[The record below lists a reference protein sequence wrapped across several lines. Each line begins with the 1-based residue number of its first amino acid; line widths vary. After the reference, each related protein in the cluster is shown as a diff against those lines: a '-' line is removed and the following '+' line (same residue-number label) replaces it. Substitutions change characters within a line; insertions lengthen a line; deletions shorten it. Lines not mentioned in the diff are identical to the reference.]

1 MKKQTCRRIERL
13 MLVLVSCVIIV
24 VALLNL
30 LHPATAQAEQITL
43 ATGTDVKPTDFP
55 TAEPTVEPTPTA
67 APTPPSTQAPPADA
81 YKITFGMPQGWS
93 SAASVRVILRVQD
106 KRQCGWQK
114 VEIRGAAL
122 QGGGEWLDV
131 TQRFIDAQ
139 DDKIQVDAV
148 QNGQLL
154 VRVTDPQGML
164 FMEEATVRCF
174 DRQAPVV
181 SANFDANMLL
191 HVDAQDDLSGVAG
204 IQINA
209 LLFTK
214 LESGALNVR
223 MEEALNQYE
232 KLAIRAFDFA
242 GNFSELITLEN
253 PYYAKPTEAPTTAP
267 QPTKDTSNVSGGNN
281 ENEPTSTPKP
291 TAVPT
296 QDSSASYPTQMPVTA
311 TPTPIIQTEYVPL
324 GPGMPYKSSG
334 NMHTLDMLYSAAT
347 NKQFITVQA
356 RNGATVYLIIDY
368 DKPIDEDAE
377 LYETYFLNL
386 VDERDLLALL
396 SNEELPSPTPEVIV
410 ITPAPTV
417 MPVVTAAPVDAG
429 ALGKNDSTK
438 SLLLLAVV
446 AVLGLGGACV
456 FLLLKQK
463 KAAPQSSPE
472 IYLEDE
478 AEEEDEHSED
488 TP

>member
-1 MKKQTCRRIERL
+1 MKKQNCRRIERL

-30 LHPATAQAEQITL
+30 LHPATAQAEQTTL

-55 TAEPTVEPTPTA
+55 TAEPTVEPTPT
-67 APTPPSTQAPPADA
+67 PQPTQAPPADA

-93 SAASVRVILRVQD
+93 SAASVRVTLRVQD
-106 KRQCGWQK
+106 KRQCGWQR

-122 QGGGEWLDV
+122 QGDDWLDV
-131 TQRFIDAQ
+131 TQRFVDAQ

-174 DRQAPVV
+174 DRQAPTV
-181 SANFDANMLL
+181 SASFDANMLL

-223 MEEALNQYE
+223 MEDALNQYE

-253 PYYAKPTEAPTTAP
+253 PYYMKPTEIPTSAP
-267 QPTKDTSNVSGGNN
+267 QPTKDTGNAGSGNS
-281 ENEPTSTPKP
+281 ENKPTATPKP

-296 QDSSASYPTQMPVTA
+296 QDGSASYPTQMPVTA

-356 RNGATVYLIIDY
+356 RNGATFYLIIDY

-396 SNEELPSPTPEVIV
+396 SDEELPSPTPEVIV
-410 ITPAPTV
+410 VTPAPTAV
-417 MPVVTAAPVDAG
+417 PAATAVPADAG
-429 ALGKNDSTK
+429 TADKFDSTK
-438 SLLLLAVV
+438 TLLLLAVV
-446 AVLGLGGACV
+446 AALGLGGACV

-463 KAAPQSSPE
+463 KASPQPSPE

-478 AEEEDEHSED
+478 AEEEDEQPED
-488 TP
+488 AP

>member
-1 MKKQTCRRIERL
+1 MKKQNCRRIERL

-30 LHPATAQAEQITL
+30 LHPATAQAEQTAL
-43 ATGTDVKPTDFP
+43 ATGTDVQP
-55 TAEPTVEPTPTA
+55 TAEPTAEPTPIA
-67 APTPPSTQAPPADA
+67 APTQQPTQAPPADA

-93 SAASVRVILRVQD
+93 SAASVCVTIRVQD

-122 QGGGEWLDV
+122 QGGEWLDV
-131 TQRFIDAQ
+131 TQRFVDAQ

-154 VRVTDPQGML
+154 VRVTDPQGTL

-174 DRQAPVV
+174 DRQAPAV
-181 SANFDANMLL
+181 SASFDANMLL

-253 PYYAKPTEAPTTAP
+253 PYYAKPTEAPTATP
-267 QPTKDTSNVSGGNN
+267 QPTKDTSNVSGGNS
-281 ENEPTSTPKP
+281 ENKPTATPKP

-296 QDSSASYPTQMPVTA
+296 QDGSAAYPTQMPVTV

-356 RNGATVYLIIDY
+356 RNGATFYLIIDY

-396 SNEELPSPTPEVIV
+396 SDEELPSPTPEVIV
-410 ITPAPTV
+410 VTPAPTAV
-417 MPVVTAAPVDAG
+417 PAATAAPADAG
-429 ALGKNDSTK
+429 ASGKNDSTK

-446 AVLGLGGACV
+446 AVLGLGGACI

-463 KAAPQSSPE
+463 KAAPQPSPE

>member
-1 MKKQTCRRIERL
+1 MKKQNCRRIERL
-13 MLVLVSCVIIV
+13 MLVLVSCVIIA

-30 LHPATAQAEQITL
+30 LHPATAQAEQSTL
-43 ATGTDVKPTDFP
+43 ATGTDVQP

-67 APTPPSTQAPPADA
+67 APTQQPTQAPPADA

-93 SAASVRVILRVQD
+93 SAASVRVTLRVQD

-114 VEIRGAAL
+114 VEVRGAAL
-122 QGGGEWLDV
+122 QGGDWLDV

-154 VRVTDPQGML
+154 VRVTDPQGTL
-164 FMEEATVRCF
+164 FMEETTVRCF
-174 DRQAPVV
+174 DRQAPTV
-181 SANFDANMLL
+181 SASFDANMLL

-223 MEEALNQYE
+223 MEEVLNQYE

-253 PYYAKPTEAPTTAP
+253 PYYMKPTEAPTTAP
-267 QPTKDTSNVSGGNN
+267 KDTNNTGGGNN
-281 ENEPTSTPKP
+281 ENKPTATPKP

-296 QDSSASYPTQMPVTA
+296 QDSSASYPTQMPMTA

-356 RNGATVYLIIDY
+356 RNGATFYLIIDY

-396 SNEELPSPTPEVIV
+396 SDEELPSPTPEVIV
-410 ITPAPTV
+410 VTPAPTAV
-417 MPVVTAAPVDAG
+417 PAATAVPADAG
-429 ALGKNDSTK
+429 TADKFDSTK
-438 SLLLLAVV
+438 SLLLLAVI
-446 AVLGLGGACV
+446 AVLGLGGTCV

-463 KAAPQSSPE
+463 KASPQPSPE

-478 AEEEDEHSED
+478 AEEEDEQPED
-488 TP
+488 AP

>member
-1 MKKQTCRRIERL
+1 MKKQNCRRIERL

-30 LHPATAQAEQITL
+30 LHPVTAQAEQITL
-43 ATGTDVKPTDFP
+43 ATGTDVQPT
-55 TAEPTVEPTPTA
+55 TEPTVEPTPTA
-67 APTPPSTQAPPADA
+67 APTQQPTQAPPADA

-93 SAASVRVILRVQD
+93 SAASVRVTLRVRD

-114 VEIRGAAL
+114 IEVHGAAL

-131 TQRFIDAQ
+131 TQRFVDAQ

-154 VRVTDPQGML
+154 VRVTDPQGTL
-164 FMEEATVRCF
+164 FMEETTVRCF
-174 DRQAPVV
+174 DRQAPTV
-181 SANFDANMLL
+181 SASFDANMLL

-253 PYYAKPTEAPTTAP
+253 PYYAKPTETPTTAS
-267 QPTKDTSNVSGGNN
+267 QPTKDTSNVGSGNN
-281 ENEPTSTPKP
+281 ENKPTATPKP
-291 TAVPT
+291 TAALT
-296 QDSSASYPTQMPVTA
+296 QDDRVVYPTQMPMTA
-311 TPTPIIQTEYVPL
+311 TSTPIIQTEYVPL

-356 RNGATVYLIIDY
+356 RNGATFYLIIDY

-396 SNEELPSPTPEVIV
+396 SDEELPSPTPEVIV
-410 ITPAPTV
+410 VTPEPTAV
-417 MPVVTAAPVDAG
+417 PATTAVPADAET
-429 ALGKNDSTK
+429 ADKFDSTR
-438 SLLLLAVV
+438 SLLLLAVI
-446 AVLGLGGACV
+446 AVLGLGGTCV

-463 KAAPQSSPE
+463 KAAPPPSPE

>member
-1 MKKQTCRRIERL
+1 MKKQNCRRIERL
-13 MLVLVSCVIIV
+13 MLVLVSCVIIA

-30 LHPATAQAEQITL
+30 LHPVTAQAEQITL
-43 ATGTDVKPTDFP
+43 ATGTDVQPTTEP
-55 TAEPTVEPTPTA
+55 TAEPTPTA
-67 APTPPSTQAPPADA
+67 APTPQPTQAPPADA

-93 SAASVRVILRVQD
+93 SAASVRVTIRVQD

-114 VEIRGAAL
+114 VEIRGTAL
-122 QGGGEWLDV
+122 QNGEWLDV
-131 TQRFIDAQ
+131 TQQFVDAQ
-139 DDKIQVDAV
+139 DDKIQVDTV

-154 VRVTDPQGML
+154 VRVTDPQGVL
-164 FMEEATVRCF
+164 FTEEATVRCF
-174 DRQAPVV
+174 DRQAPTV
-181 SANFDANMLL
+181 SASFDANMLL

-209 LLFTK
+209 LLFTR

-223 MEEALNQYE
+223 MEDALNQYE

-253 PYYAKPTEAPTTAP
+253 PYYMKPTEMPTTAP
-267 QPTKDTSNVSGGNN
+267 QPTKDASNVSSGNN
-281 ENEPTSTPKP
+281 ENKPTATPKP

-296 QDSSASYPTQMPVTA
+296 QDDRVIYPTQMPVTA

-356 RNGATVYLIIDY
+356 RNGATFYLIIDY

-396 SNEELPSPTPEVIV
+396 SDEELPSPTPEVIV
-410 ITPAPTV
+410 VTPVPTAE
-417 MPVVTAAPVDAG
+417 PAATVVPADAG
-429 ALGKNDSTK
+429 TADKFDSTK

-463 KAAPQSSPE
+463 KASPQPSPE

-488 TP
+488 VP

>member
-1 MKKQTCRRIERL
+1 MKKQNCRRIERL

-55 TAEPTVEPTPTA
+55 TAEPTVEPTPT
-67 APTPPSTQAPPADA
+67 PQPTQAPPTET

-93 SAASVRVILRVQD
+93 SAASVRVTLRVQD
-106 KRQCGWQK
+106 KRQCGWQR

-122 QGGGEWLDV
+122 QGGDWLDV
-131 TQRFIDAQ
+131 TQRFVDAQ

-154 VRVTDPQGML
+154 VRVTDPQGTL
-164 FMEEATVRCF
+164 FTEEATVRCF

-181 SANFDANMLL
+181 SASFDANMLL

-223 MEEALNQYE
+223 MEDALNQYE

-242 GNFSELITLEN
+242 GNFSGLITLEN
-253 PYYAKPTEAPTTAP
+253 PYYMKPTEAPTATP
-267 QPTKDTSNVSGGNN
+267 QPTKDMGNTGGGSGNN
-281 ENEPTSTPKP
+281 KPTATPKP
-291 TAVPT
+291 TVVPT
-296 QDSSASYPTQMPVTA
+296 QDDRVIYPTQMPVTA

-356 RNGATVYLIIDY
+356 RNGATFYLIIDY
-368 DKPIDEDAE
+368 DKPIDKDAE

-396 SNEELPSPTPEVIV
+396 SDEELPSPTPEVIV
-410 ITPAPTV
+410 VTPAPTAV
-417 MPVVTAAPVDAG
+417 PAVTVAPADAATN
-429 ALGKNDSTK
+429 KQSDSTM
-438 SLLLLAVV
+438 SLLLLAVI
-446 AVLGLGGACV
+446 AVLGLGGTCV

-463 KAAPQSSPE
+463 KASPQPSPE

-478 AEEEDEHSED
+478 AEEEDEQPED

>member
-1 MKKQTCRRIERL
+1 MKKQNCRRIERL
-13 MLVLVSCVIIV
+13 MLVLVSCVIIA

-30 LHPATAQAEQITL
+30 LHPVTAQAEQITL

-55 TAEPTVEPTPTA
+55 TAEPTVEPTPTQQ
-67 APTPPSTQAPPADA
+67 PTQAPSADA

-93 SAASVRVILRVQD
+93 NAASVRVTLRVQD

-114 VEIRGAAL
+114 VEVRGAAL
-122 QGGGEWLDV
+122 QGGDWLDV
-131 TQRFIDAQ
+131 TQRFVDAQ

-154 VRVTDPQGML
+154 VRVTDPQGVL
-164 FMEEATVRCF
+164 FTEEAMVRCF

-181 SANFDANMLL
+181 SASFDANML

-253 PYYAKPTEAPTTAP
+253 PYYMKPTEAPTAAP
-267 QPTKDTSNVSGGNN
+267 KDTNNTGGGNS
-281 ENEPTSTPKP
+281 ENKPTATPKP

-296 QDSSASYPTQMPVTA
+296 QDDSMVYPTQMPVTT

-356 RNGATVYLIIDY
+356 RNGATFYLIIDY

-396 SNEELPSPTPEVIV
+396 SDEELPSPTPEVIV
-410 ITPAPTV
+410 VTPAPTAV
-417 MPVVTAAPVDAG
+417 PAATAVPADAG
-429 ALGKNDSTK
+429 TADKFDSTK
-438 SLLLLAVV
+438 TLLLLAVV
-446 AVLGLGGACV
+446 AALGLGGACV

-463 KAAPQSSPE
+463 KASPQTSTE

-478 AEEEDEHSED
+478 AEEEGEHSED

>member
-1 MKKQTCRRIERL
+1 MKKQNCRRIERL
-13 MLVLVSCVIIV
+13 MLVLVSCVIIA

-30 LHPATAQAEQITL
+30 LHPATAQAEQSTL
-43 ATGTDVKPTDFP
+43 ATGTDVQPTDSPTAKPT
-55 TAEPTVEPTPTA
+55 TEPTPTA
-67 APTPPSTQAPPADA
+67 APTPPSTQAPPAEA

-93 SAASVRVILRVQD
+93 SAASVRVTIRVQD

-253 PYYAKPTEAPTTAP
+253 PYYMKPTEMPTTVP
-267 QPTKDTSNVSGGNN
+267 QPTKDTSNASVGNS
-281 ENEPTSTPKP
+281 ENKPTATPKP
-291 TAVPT
+291 TVVPT
-296 QDSSASYPTQMPVTA
+296 QDSSASYPMQMPMTA
-311 TPTPIIQTEYVPL
+311 TPTTIIQTEYVPL

-356 RNGATVYLIIDY
+356 RNGATFYLIIDY

-410 ITPAPTV
+410 VTPVPTAE
-417 MPVVTAAPVDAG
+417 PAATAVPADAET
-429 ALGKNDSTK
+429 ADKFDSTRN
-438 SLLLLAVV
+438 LLLLAVI
-446 AVLGLGGACV
+446 AVLGLGGTCV

-463 KAAPQSSPE
+463 KASPQPSPE

>member
-1 MKKQTCRRIERL
+1 MKKQNCRRIERL
-13 MLVLVSCVIIV
+13 MLVLVSCVIIA

-43 ATGTDVKPTDFP
+43 ATGTDVQPTDFP
-55 TAEPTVEPTPTA
+55 TAEPTAEPTPTA

-93 SAASVRVILRVQD
+93 SAASVRIILRVQD

-114 VEIRGAAL
+114 IEIRGAAL
-122 QGGGEWLDV
+122 QNGEWLDI
-131 TQRFIDAQ
+131 TQRFVDAQ

-154 VRVTDPQGML
+154 VRVTDPQGTL
-164 FMEEATVRCF
+164 FMEEAAVRCF
-174 DRQAPVV
+174 DRQAPTV
-181 SANFDANMLL
+181 SASFDANMLL

-223 MEEALNQYE
+223 MEDALNQYE

-253 PYYAKPTEAPTTAP
+253 PYYMKPTEIPTSAP
-267 QPTKDTSNVSGGNN
+267 QPTKDTGNAGSGNN
-281 ENEPTSTPKP
+281 ENKPTATPKP
-291 TAVPT
+291 TAAPT
-296 QDSSASYPTQMPVTA
+296 QDDRVVYPTQMPVTA

-356 RNGATVYLIIDY
+356 RNGATFYLIIDY

-396 SNEELPSPTPEVIV
+396 SDEELPSPTPEVIV
-410 ITPAPTV
+410 VTPEPTAV
-417 MPVVTAAPVDAG
+417 PAATAVPADAET
-429 ALGKNDSTK
+429 ADKFDSTR

-463 KAAPQSSPE
+463 KAVPQSSPE
-472 IYLEDE
+472 IYLEE
-478 AEEEDEHSED
+478 EEEDEHSED
-488 TP
+488 TL

>member
-13 MLVLVSCVIIV
+13 MLVLVSCVIIA

-43 ATGTDVKPTDFP
+43 ATGTDVQPTDFP
-55 TAEPTVEPTPTA
+55 TAEPTVEPTPT
-67 APTPPSTQAPPADA
+67 PQPTQAPPTET

-93 SAASVRVILRVQD
+93 SAASVRVTLRVQD
-106 KRQCGWQK
+106 KRQCGWQR

-122 QGGGEWLDV
+122 QGDDWLDV
-131 TQRFIDAQ
+131 TQRFVDAQ

-154 VRVTDPQGML
+154 VRVTDPQGAL
-164 FMEEATVRCF
+164 FTEEATVRCF
-174 DRQAPVV
+174 DHQAPTV
-181 SANFDANMLL
+181 SASFDANMLL

-223 MEEALNQYE
+223 MEDTLNQYE

-267 QPTKDTSNVSGGNN
+267 QPTKDTSNAGGGNS
-281 ENEPTSTPKP
+281 ENKSTATPKP
-291 TAVPT
+291 TVAPT
-296 QDSSASYPTQMPVTA
+296 QDGSAAYPTQMPVTV

-356 RNGATVYLIIDY
+356 RNGATFYLIIDY

-396 SNEELPSPTPEVIV
+396 SDEELPSPTPEVIV
-410 ITPAPTV
+410 VTPAPTAV
-417 MPVVTAAPVDAG
+417 PAATAVPADAG
-429 ALGKNDSTK
+429 TADKFDSTK
-438 SLLLLAVV
+438 TLLLLAVV
-446 AVLGLGGACV
+446 AALGLGGACV

-463 KAAPQSSPE
+463 KASPQPSTE

-478 AEEEDEHSED
+478 AEEEGEHSED

>member
-1 MKKQTCRRIERL
+1 MKKQNCRRIERL
-13 MLVLVSCVIIV
+13 MLVLVSCVIIA

-30 LHPATAQAEQITL
+30 LHPATAQAEQTAL
-43 ATGTDVKPTDFP
+43 ATGTDVQPTTEP
-55 TAEPTVEPTPTA
+55 TAEPTPTA
-67 APTPPSTQAPPADA
+67 VPTQQPTQAPPAEA

-114 VEIRGAAL
+114 VEVRGAAL
-122 QGGGEWLDV
+122 QNGEWLDV
-131 TQRFIDAQ
+131 TQRFVDAQ
-139 DDKIQVDAV
+139 DDKIQVDTV

-154 VRVTDPQGML
+154 VRVTDPQGVL
-164 FMEEATVRCF
+164 FTEEATVRCF
-174 DRQAPVV
+174 DRQAPTV
-181 SANFDANMLL
+181 SASFDANMLL

-232 KLAIRAFDFA
+232 KLAIRACDCA
-242 GNFSELITLEN
+242 GNFSELITLE
-253 PYYAKPTEAPTTAP
+253 YRYKAKPTGTPTTAP

-281 ENEPTSTPKP
+281 ENKPTATPKP

-296 QDSSASYPTQMPVTA
+296 QDSNASYPTQMPVTA

-324 GPGMPYKSSG
+324 GPGMPYKNSG

-356 RNGATVYLIIDY
+356 RNGATFYLIIDY

-396 SNEELPSPTPEVIV
+396 SDEELPSPTPEVIV
-410 ITPAPTV
+410 VTPVPTAEPAPV
-417 MPVVTAAPVDAG
+417 GSSRCAG
-429 ALGKNDSTK
+429 AGWC
-438 SLLLLAVV
+438 VYFPV
-446 AVLGLGGACV
+446 A
-456 FLLLKQK
+456 
-463 KAAPQSSPE
+463 
-472 IYLEDE
+472 E
-478 AEEEDEHSED
+478 AEKGSAAALAGNLSGRRG
-488 TP
+488 

>member
-1 MKKQTCRRIERL
+1 MKKQNCRRIERL

-55 TAEPTVEPTPTA
+55 TAEPTVEPTPT
-67 APTPPSTQAPPADA
+67 PQPTQAPPTET

-93 SAASVRVILRVQD
+93 SAASVRVTLRVQD
-106 KRQCGWQK
+106 KRQCGWQR

-122 QGGGEWLDV
+122 QGGDWLDV
-131 TQRFIDAQ
+131 TQRFVDAQ

-154 VRVTDPQGML
+154 VRVTDPQGVL
-164 FMEEATVRCF
+164 FTEEAIVRCF
-174 DRQAPVV
+174 DRQAPTV
-181 SANFDANMLL
+181 SASFDANMLL

-223 MEEALNQYE
+223 MEDALNQYE

-267 QPTKDTSNVSGGNN
+267 QPTKGTGNAGSGNN
-281 ENEPTSTPKP
+281 GNTPTATPKP

-296 QDSSASYPTQMPVTA
+296 QDDRMIYPTQMPVTA

-356 RNGATVYLIIDY
+356 RNGATFYLIIDY

-396 SNEELPSPTPEVIV
+396 SDEELPSPTPEVIV
-410 ITPAPTV
+410 VTPVPTAV
-417 MPVVTAAPVDAG
+417 PTATAAPADAG
-429 ALGKNDSTK
+429 TADKFDSTR
-438 SLLLLAVV
+438 SLLLLAVI
-446 AVLGLGGACV
+446 AVLGLGGTCV

-463 KAAPQSSPE
+463 KAAPQPSPE

-478 AEEEDEHSED
+478 AEEEDEQPEN

>member
-1 MKKQTCRRIERL
+1 MKKQNCRRIERL
-13 MLVLVSCVIIV
+13 MLVLVSCVIIA

-43 ATGTDVKPTDFP
+43 ATGTDVQPTDFP
-55 TAEPTVEPTPTA
+55 TAEPTVEPTPT
-67 APTPPSTQAPPADA
+67 PQPTQAPPADA

-93 SAASVRVILRVQD
+93 SAASVRVTIRVQD

-114 VEIRGAAL
+114 VEVRGAAL
-122 QGGGEWLDV
+122 QNGEWLDV

-139 DDKIQVDAV
+139 DDKIQVDTV

-154 VRVTDPQGML
+154 VRVTDPQGTL
-164 FMEEATVRCF
+164 FTEEAAVQCF
-174 DRQAPVV
+174 DRQAPTV
-181 SANFDANMLL
+181 SASFDANMLL
-191 HVDAQDDLSGVAG
+191 HVDAQDNLSGVAG

-223 MEEALNQYE
+223 MEDALNQYE

-253 PYYAKPTEAPTTAP
+253 PYYMKPTEAPTTAP
-267 QPTKDTSNVSGGNN
+267 QPTKDASNVSGGNN
-281 ENEPTSTPKP
+281 ENKPTATPKP

-296 QDSSASYPTQMPVTA
+296 QDDRVIYPTQMPVTA
-311 TPTPIIQTEYVPL
+311 TPTSIIQTEYVPL

-356 RNGATVYLIIDY
+356 RNGATFYLIIDY

-396 SNEELPSPTPEVIV
+396 SDEELPSPTPEVIV
-410 ITPAPTV
+410 VTPVPTAE
-417 MPVVTAAPVDAG
+417 PAATAVPADTAT
-429 ALGKNDSTK
+429 ADKSDSTK

-446 AVLGLGGACV
+446 AVLGLGGTCV

-463 KAAPQSSPE
+463 KAAPQPSPE

-478 AEEEDEHSED
+478 AEEDDEQSED
-488 TP
+488 AP

>member
-1 MKKQTCRRIERL
+1 MKKQNCRRIERL
-13 MLVLVSCVIIV
+13 MLVLVSCVIIA

-30 LHPATAQAEQITL
+30 LHPATAQAEQTAL
-43 ATGTDVKPTDFP
+43 ATGTDVQPTTEP
-55 TAEPTVEPTPTA
+55 TAEPTPTA
-67 APTPPSTQAPPADA
+67 VPTQQPTQAPPAEA

-93 SAASVRVILRVQD
+93 SSASVRVTLRVQD

-122 QGGGEWLDV
+122 QNGEWLDV

-174 DRQAPVV
+174 DRQAPTV
-181 SANFDANMLL
+181 SASFDANMLL

-281 ENEPTSTPKP
+281 ENKPTATPKP

-311 TPTPIIQTEYVPL
+311 TPTPIIQTEYVTL

-356 RNGATVYLIIDY
+356 RNGATFYLIIDY

-396 SNEELPSPTPEVIV
+396 SDEELPSPTPEVIV
-410 ITPAPTV
+410 VTPVPTAE
-417 MPVVTAAPVDAG
+417 PAATAVPADTATN
-429 ALGKNDSTK
+429 KQSDSTR
-438 SLLLLAVV
+438 SLLLLAVI
-446 AVLGLGGACV
+446 ALLGLGGTCV

-463 KAAPQSSPE
+463 KASPQPSPE

-478 AEEEDEHSED
+478 AEEEDEQPED

>member
-1 MKKQTCRRIERL
+1 MKKQNCRRIERL
-13 MLVLVSCVIIV
+13 MLVLVSCVMIA

-30 LHPATAQAEQITL
+30 LHPVTAQAEQTAL
-43 ATGTDVKPTDFP
+43 ATGTDVQPTTEP
-55 TAEPTVEPTPTA
+55 TAEPTPTA
-67 APTPPSTQAPPADA
+67 VPTPPSTQAPPADA

-93 SAASVRVILRVQD
+93 SAASVRVTLRVQD

-131 TQRFIDAQ
+131 TQRFVDAQ

-154 VRVTDPQGML
+154 VRVTDLQGVL
-164 FMEEATVRCF
+164 FTEEATVRCF

-181 SANFDANMLL
+181 SASFDANMLL

-204 IQINA
+204 VQINA

-223 MEEALNQYE
+223 MEDVLNQYE

-253 PYYAKPTEAPTTAP
+253 PYYAKPTEAPTAVP
-267 QPTKDTSNVSGGNN
+267 QPTKDTGNTGGGSGDNK
-281 ENEPTSTPKP
+281 PTATPKP

-296 QDSSASYPTQMPVTA
+296 QDGTNSVVYPTQMPVTA

-356 RNGATVYLIIDY
+356 RNGATFYLIIDY

-396 SNEELPSPTPEVIV
+396 SDEELPSPTPEVIV
-410 ITPAPTV
+410 VTPAPTMV
-417 MPVVTAAPVDAG
+417 PVVTAAPADAG
-429 ALGKNDSTK
+429 ASGKNDSTK
-438 SLLLLAVV
+438 SLLLLAVI

-463 KAAPQSSPE
+463 KAAPQPSPG

-478 AEEEDEHSED
+478 AEEEDEQPED

>member
-1 MKKQTCRRIERL
+1 MKKQNCRRIERL
-13 MLVLVSCVIIV
+13 MLVLVSCVMIA

-55 TAEPTVEPTPTA
+55 TAEPTVEPTPT
-67 APTPPSTQAPPADA
+67 PQPTQAPPAEA

-93 SAASVRVILRVQD
+93 SAASVRVTIRVQD

-114 VEIRGAAL
+114 VEVRGAAL
-122 QGGGEWLDV
+122 QGGDWLDV
-131 TQRFIDAQ
+131 TQRFVDAQ
-139 DDKIQVDAV
+139 DDKIQVDTV

-164 FMEEATVRCF
+164 FMEETTVRCF

-181 SANFDANMLL
+181 SASLDANMLL

-223 MEEALNQYE
+223 MEDALNQYE

-253 PYYAKPTEAPTTAP
+253 PYYAKTTEAPTTAP

-281 ENEPTSTPKP
+281 ENKPTATPKP

-296 QDSSASYPTQMPVTA
+296 QDDRVIYPTQMPVTA

-334 NMHTLDMLYSAAT
+334 NIHTLDMLYSAAT

-356 RNGATVYLIIDY
+356 RNGATFYLIIDY
-368 DKPIDEDAE
+368 DKPIDKDAE

-396 SNEELPSPTPEVIV
+396 SDEELPSPTPEVIV
-410 ITPAPTV
+410 VTPVPTAV
-417 MPVVTAAPVDAG
+417 PAATVVPADAG
-429 ALGKNDSTK
+429 TADKFDSTK

-446 AVLGLGGACV
+446 AALGLGGACV
-456 FLLLKQK
+456 LLLLKQK
-463 KAAPQSSPE
+463 KAAPQPSPE

-478 AEEEDEHSED
+478 AEEEDEQPED

>member
-1 MKKQTCRRIERL
+1 MKKQNCRRIERL
-13 MLVLVSCVIIV
+13 MLVLVSCVIIA

-43 ATGTDVKPTDFP
+43 ATGTDVQPTDFP
-55 TAEPTVEPTPTA
+55 TAEPTAEPTPTA

-81 YKITFGMPQGWS
+81 YKITFGTPQGWS
-93 SAASVRVILRVQD
+93 SAASVRVTIRVQD

-114 VEIRGAAL
+114 IEIRGAAL

-131 TQRFIDAQ
+131 TQRFVDAQ
-139 DDKIQVDAV
+139 DDKIQVDVV

-154 VRVTDPQGML
+154 VRVTDPQGTL
-164 FMEEATVRCF
+164 FMEETTVRCF
-174 DRQAPVV
+174 DRQAPTV
-181 SANFDANMLL
+181 SASFDANMLL

-253 PYYAKPTEAPTTAP
+253 PYYMKPTEIPTSAP
-267 QPTKDTSNVSGGNN
+267 QPTKDTGNAGSGNS
-281 ENEPTSTPKP
+281 ENKPTATPKP

-324 GPGMPYKSSG
+324 GPGMPYKNSG

-356 RNGATVYLIIDY
+356 RNGATFYLIIDY

-410 ITPAPTV
+410 VTPEPTMV
-417 MPVVTAAPVDAG
+417 PVVTAAPADAG
-429 ALGKNDSTK
+429 ASGKNDSTK

-446 AVLGLGGACV
+446 AVLGLGGTCV

-463 KAAPQSSPE
+463 KASPQPSPE

-488 TP
+488 MP

>member
-1 MKKQTCRRIERL
+1 MKKQNCRRIERL
-13 MLVLVSCVIIV
+13 MLVLVSCVIIA

-30 LHPATAQAEQITL
+30 LHPATAQAEQTTL
-43 ATGTDVKPTDFP
+43 ATGTDVQPTDFP
-55 TAEPTVEPTPTA
+55 TAEPTVEPTPTQQ
-67 APTPPSTQAPPADA
+67 PTQAPPADA

-93 SAASVRVILRVQD
+93 SSASVRVTLRVQD

-114 VEIRGAAL
+114 IEVRGAAL
-122 QGGGEWLDV
+122 QNGGEWLDV
-131 TQRFIDAQ
+131 TQRSIDAQ

-154 VRVTDPQGML
+154 VRVTDPQGTL
-164 FMEEATVRCF
+164 FMEETTVRCF
-174 DRQAPVV
+174 DRQAPTV
-181 SANFDANMLL
+181 SASFDANMLL

-223 MEEALNQYE
+223 MEDALNQYE

-253 PYYAKPTEAPTTAP
+253 PYYMKLTEAPTTAP
-267 QPTKDTSNVSGGNN
+267 QPTKDASNVSGGNN
-281 ENEPTSTPKP
+281 ENKPTATPKP

-311 TPTPIIQTEYVPL
+311 TPIIQTEYVPL

-356 RNGATVYLIIDY
+356 RNGATFYLIIDY
-368 DKPIDEDAE
+368 DKPIDEDTE

-396 SNEELPSPTPEVIV
+396 SDEELPSPTPEVIV
-410 ITPAPTV
+410 VTPEPTAV
-417 MPVVTAAPVDAG
+417 PAATAVPADATTN
-429 ALGKNDSTK
+429 KQSDSTK

-446 AVLGLGGACV
+446 AALGLGGACI

-478 AEEEDEHSED
+478 AEEEDEQPED

>member
-1 MKKQTCRRIERL
+1 MKKQNCRRIERL
-13 MLVLVSCVIIV
+13 MLVLVSCVIIA

-30 LHPATAQAEQITL
+30 LHPATAQAEQATL
-43 ATGTDVKPTDFP
+43 ATGTDVQP

-67 APTPPSTQAPPADA
+67 APTPQPTQAPPADA

-93 SAASVRVILRVQD
+93 SAASVRVTIRVQD

-114 VEIRGAAL
+114 IEIRGAAL
-122 QGGGEWLDV
+122 QNGEWLDV

-139 DDKIQVDAV
+139 DDKIQVDTV

-154 VRVTDPQGML
+154 VRVTDPQGVL
-164 FMEEATVRCF
+164 FTEEATVRCF
-174 DRQAPVV
+174 DRQAPTV
-181 SANFDANMLL
+181 SASFDANMLL

-223 MEEALNQYE
+223 MEDALNQYE

-253 PYYAKPTEAPTTAP
+253 PYYAKTTEAPTTAP

-281 ENEPTSTPKP
+281 ENKSTATPKP
-291 TAVPT
+291 TVVPT
-296 QDSSASYPTQMPVTA
+296 QDDSMVYPTQMPVTA

-356 RNGATVYLIIDY
+356 RNGATFYLIIDY

-396 SNEELPSPTPEVIV
+396 SDEELPSPTPEVIV
-410 ITPAPTV
+410 VTPAPTAV
-417 MPVVTAAPVDAG
+417 PAATAVPADAG
-429 ALGKNDSTK
+429 TASKGDSTK
-438 SLLLLAVV
+438 TLLLLAVA

-463 KAAPQSSPE
+463 KAVPQPSPE

-478 AEEEDEHSED
+478 AEEEDEQPED

>member
-1 MKKQTCRRIERL
+1 MKKQNCRRIERL
-13 MLVLVSCVIIV
+13 MLVLVSCVMIAV
-24 VALLNL
+24 VLLNL

-55 TAEPTVEPTPTA
+55 TAEPTVEPTPT
-67 APTPPSTQAPPADA
+67 PQPTQAPPADA

-114 VEIRGAAL
+114 VEVRGAAL

-131 TQRFIDAQ
+131 TQRFVDAQ
-139 DDKIQVDAV
+139 DDKIQVDTV

-154 VRVTDPQGML
+154 VRVTDPQGVL
-164 FMEEATVRCF
+164 FTEEATVRCF
-174 DRQAPVV
+174 DRQAPTV
-181 SANFDANMLL
+181 SASFDANMLL

-223 MEEALNQYE
+223 MEDALNQYE

-267 QPTKDTSNVSGGNN
+267 QPTKGTGNAGSGNN
-281 ENEPTSTPKP
+281 GNTPTATPKP

-296 QDSSASYPTQMPVTA
+296 QDDRMIYPTQMPVTA

-356 RNGATVYLIIDY
+356 RNGATFYLIIDY

-396 SNEELPSPTPEVIV
+396 SDEELPSPTPEVIV
-410 ITPAPTV
+410 VTPVPTAV
-417 MPVVTAAPVDAG
+417 PTATAAPADAG
-429 ALGKNDSTK
+429 TADKFDSTR
-438 SLLLLAVV
+438 SLLLLAVI
-446 AVLGLGGACV
+446 AVLGLGGTCV

-463 KAAPQSSPE
+463 KAAPQPSPE
-472 IYLEDE
+472 ISLEDE
-478 AEEEDEHSED
+478 AEEEDEQPEN

>member
-1 MKKQTCRRIERL
+1 MKKQNCRRIERL
-13 MLVLVSCVIIV
+13 MLVLVSCVIIA

-55 TAEPTVEPTPTA
+55 TAEPTVEPTPT
-67 APTPPSTQAPPADA
+67 PQPTQAPPADA

-93 SAASVRVILRVQD
+93 SAASVRVTIRAQD

-114 VEIRGAAL
+114 VEVRGAAL
-122 QGGGEWLDV
+122 QGGDWLDV

-174 DRQAPVV
+174 DRQAPTV
-181 SANFDANMLL
+181 SASFDANMLL

-223 MEEALNQYE
+223 MEDALNQYE

-267 QPTKDTSNVSGGNN
+267 QPTKGTGNAGSGNN
-281 ENEPTSTPKP
+281 GNTPTATPKP

-356 RNGATVYLIIDY
+356 RNGATFYLIIDY

-396 SNEELPSPTPEVIV
+396 SDEELPSPTPEVIV
-410 ITPAPTV
+410 VTPAPTAV
-417 MPVVTAAPVDAG
+417 PAATAVPADAG
-429 ALGKNDSTK
+429 TADKFDSTK
-438 SLLLLAVV
+438 TLLLLAVV
-446 AVLGLGGACV
+446 AALGLGGACV

-463 KAAPQSSPE
+463 KASPQPSTE

-478 AEEEDEHSED
+478 AEEEGEHSED

>member
-1 MKKQTCRRIERL
+1 MKKQNCRRIERL

-43 ATGTDVKPTDFP
+43 ATGTDVQPTDFP
-55 TAEPTVEPTPTA
+55 TAEPTVEPTPT
-67 APTPPSTQAPPADA
+67 PQPTQAPPADA

-93 SAASVRVILRVQD
+93 SAASVRVTLRVQD

-122 QGGGEWLDV
+122 QNGEWLDV

-154 VRVTDPQGML
+154 VRVTDPQGTL
-164 FMEEATVRCF
+164 FMEETTVRCF

-181 SANFDANMLL
+181 SASFDANMLL

-253 PYYAKPTEAPTTAP
+253 PYYAKTTESPTATP
-267 QPTKDTSNVSGGNN
+267 QPTKDTGNTGSGNN
-281 ENEPTSTPKP
+281 ENKPTATPKP

-356 RNGATVYLIIDY
+356 RNGATFYLIIDY

-396 SNEELPSPTPEVIV
+396 SDEELPSPTPEVIV
-410 ITPAPTV
+410 VTPEP
-417 MPVVTAAPVDAG
+417 TAAPAATAVPADATTN
-429 ALGKNDSTK
+429 KQSDSTK

-446 AVLGLGGACV
+446 AVLGLGGACI

-463 KAAPQSSPE
+463 KAAPQPSPE
-472 IYLEDE
+472 IYLEDD
-478 AEEEDEHSED
+478 AEEEGEHSED

>member
-1 MKKQTCRRIERL
+1 MKKQNCRRIERL
-13 MLVLVSCVIIV
+13 MLVLVSCVIIA

-55 TAEPTVEPTPTA
+55 TAEPTVEPTPT
-67 APTPPSTQAPPADA
+67 PQPTQAPPADA

-106 KRQCGWQK
+106 KRQCGWQR

-122 QGGGEWLDV
+122 QGGDWLDV
-131 TQRFIDAQ
+131 TQRFVDAQ

-174 DRQAPVV
+174 DRQAPTV
-181 SANFDANMLL
+181 SASFDTNMLL

-253 PYYAKPTEAPTTAP
+253 PYYMKPTEMPTTVP
-267 QPTKDTSNVSGGNN
+267 QPTKDTSNASVGNS
-281 ENEPTSTPKP
+281 ENKPTATPKP
-291 TAVPT
+291 TVVPT
-296 QDSSASYPTQMPVTA
+296 QDSSASYPMQMPVTA
-311 TPTPIIQTEYVPL
+311 TPTTIIQTEYVPL

-356 RNGATVYLIIDY
+356 RNGATFYLIIDY

-396 SNEELPSPTPEVIV
+396 SDEELPSPTPEVIV
-410 ITPAPTV
+410 VTPEPTAEPAVTTAP
-417 MPVVTAAPVDAG
+417 ADAG
-429 ALGKNDSTK
+429 TASKGDSTK
-438 SLLLLAVV
+438 TLLLLAVA

-463 KAAPQSSPE
+463 KAVPQPSPE

-478 AEEEDEHSED
+478 AEEDDEQSED
-488 TP
+488 AP

>member
-1 MKKQTCRRIERL
+1 MKKQNCRRIERL
-13 MLVLVSCVIIV
+13 MLVLVSCVIIA

-43 ATGTDVKPTDFP
+43 ATGTDVQPTDFP
-55 TAEPTVEPTPTA
+55 TAEPTVEPTPT
-67 APTPPSTQAPPADA
+67 PQPTQAPPADA

-93 SAASVRVILRVQD
+93 SAASVRVTIRVQD

-114 VEIRGAAL
+114 VEVRGAAL
-122 QGGGEWLDV
+122 QNGEWLDV

-139 DDKIQVDAV
+139 DDKIQVDTV

-154 VRVTDPQGML
+154 VRVTDPQGTL
-164 FMEEATVRCF
+164 FTEEAAVQCF
-174 DRQAPVV
+174 DRQAPTV
-181 SANFDANMLL
+181 SASFDANMLL
-191 HVDAQDDLSGVAG
+191 HVDAQDNLSGVAG

-223 MEEALNQYE
+223 MEDALNQYE

-253 PYYAKPTEAPTTAP
+253 PYYMKPTEAPTTAP
-267 QPTKDTSNVSGGNN
+267 QPTKDASNVSGGNN
-281 ENEPTSTPKP
+281 ENKPTATPKP

-296 QDSSASYPTQMPVTA
+296 QDDRVIYPTQMPVTA

-324 GPGMPYKSSG
+324 GPGMPYISSG

-356 RNGATVYLIIDY
+356 RNGATFYLIIDY

-396 SNEELPSPTPEVIV
+396 SDEELPSPTPEVIV
-410 ITPAPTV
+410 VTPEPTAV
-417 MPVVTAAPVDAG
+417 SAATAVPADTAT
-429 ALGKNDSTK
+429 ADKSDSTK

-446 AVLGLGGACV
+446 AVLGLGGTCV

-463 KAAPQSSPE
+463 KAAPQPSPE

-478 AEEEDEHSED
+478 AEEDDEQSED
-488 TP
+488 AP

>member
-1 MKKQTCRRIERL
+1 M
-13 MLVLVSCVIIV
+13 
-24 VALLNL
+24 
-30 LHPATAQAEQITL
+30 
-43 ATGTDVKPTDFP
+43 
-55 TAEPTVEPTPTA
+55 
-67 APTPPSTQAPPADA
+67 
-81 YKITFGMPQGWS
+81 
-93 SAASVRVILRVQD
+93 
-106 KRQCGWQK
+106 
-114 VEIRGAAL
+114 
-122 QGGGEWLDV
+122 
-131 TQRFIDAQ
+131 
-139 DDKIQVDAV
+139 

-154 VRVTDPQGML
+154 VRVTDPQGVL
-164 FMEEATVRCF
+164 FTEEATVRCF

-181 SANFDANMLL
+181 SASFDANMLL

-267 QPTKDTSNVSGGNN
+267 QPTKDMGNTGGGSGNN
-281 ENEPTSTPKP
+281 KPTATPKP
-291 TAVPT
+291 TVVPT
-296 QDSSASYPTQMPVTA
+296 QDDRVIYPTQMPVTA

-356 RNGATVYLIIDY
+356 RNGATFYLIIDY

-396 SNEELPSPTPEVIV
+396 SDEELPSPTPEVIV
-410 ITPAPTV
+410 VTPAPTTV
-417 MPVVTAAPVDAG
+417 PTVTAAPMDAG
-429 ALGKNDSTK
+429 VSGKNDSAK

-446 AVLGLGGACV
+446 AVLGLGGACI

-463 KAAPQSSPE
+463 KAAPQPSPE

>member
-1 MKKQTCRRIERL
+1 MKKQNCRRIERL
-13 MLVLVSCVIIV
+13 MLVLISCVIIV

-30 LHPATAQAEQITL
+30 LHPATAQAEQTTL
-43 ATGTDVKPTDFP
+43 ATGTDVQPTDFP
-55 TAEPTVEPTPTA
+55 TAEPTVEPTPT
-67 APTPPSTQAPPADA
+67 PQPTQAPPADA

-93 SAASVRVILRVQD
+93 SSASVRIILRVQD

-114 VEIRGAAL
+114 VEVRGAAL
-122 QGGGEWLDV
+122 QNGEWLDV

-139 DDKIQVDAV
+139 DDKIQVDTV

-154 VRVTDPQGML
+154 VRVTDPQGTL
-164 FMEEATVRCF
+164 FTEEATVRCF

-181 SANFDANMLL
+181 SASFDANMLL

-223 MEEALNQYE
+223 MEDALNQYE

-242 GNFSELITLEN
+242 GNFSGLITLEN
-253 PYYAKPTEAPTTAP
+253 PYYMKPTEAPTTAP
-267 QPTKDTSNVSGGNN
+267 QPTKDASNVSGGNN
-281 ENEPTSTPKP
+281 ENKPTATPKP

-296 QDSSASYPTQMPVTA
+296 QDGSASYPTQMPVTA
-311 TPTPIIQTEYVPL
+311 TSTPIIQTEYVPL

-356 RNGATVYLIIDY
+356 RNGATFYLIIDY

-396 SNEELPSPTPEVIV
+396 SDEELPSPTPEVIV
-410 ITPAPTV
+410 VTPEPTAV
-417 MPVVTAAPVDAG
+417 PAATAVPADTAT
-429 ALGKNDSTK
+429 ADKSDSTK

-463 KAAPQSSPE
+463 KAAPQPLPE

>member
-1 MKKQTCRRIERL
+1 MKKQTCRRSERL
-13 MLVLVSCVIIV
+13 MLVLVSCVMIAV
-24 VALLNL
+24 LLLNL

-55 TAEPTVEPTPTA
+55 TAEPTVEPTPT
-67 APTPPSTQAPPADA
+67 PQPTQAPPADA

-114 VEIRGAAL
+114 VEVRGAAL
-122 QGGGEWLDV
+122 QDGEWLDV
-131 TQRFIDAQ
+131 TQRFVDAQ
-139 DDKIQVDAV
+139 DDKIQVDTV

-154 VRVTDPQGML
+154 VRVTDPQGVL
-164 FMEEATVRCF
+164 FTEEAMVRCF

-181 SANFDANMLL
+181 SASFDANMLL

-253 PYYAKPTEAPTTAP
+253 PYYMKPTEAPTTAP
-267 QPTKDTSNVSGGNN
+267 KDTNNTGGGNN
-281 ENEPTSTPKP
+281 ENKPTATPKP
-291 TAVPT
+291 TVVPT
-296 QDSSASYPTQMPVTA
+296 QDDRVIYPTQMPVTA

-324 GPGMPYKSSG
+324 GPGMPYQSSG

-356 RNGATVYLIIDY
+356 RNGATFYLIIDY

-396 SNEELPSPTPEVIV
+396 SDEEMPSPTPEVIV
-410 ITPAPTV
+410 VTPVPTAV
-417 MPVVTAAPVDAG
+417 PAATAVPADAG
-429 ALGKNDSTK
+429 TADKFDSTK
-438 SLLLLAVV
+438 RLLLLAVV

-463 KAAPQSSPE
+463 KAAPQPSPE

>member
-1 MKKQTCRRIERL
+1 MKKQNCRRIERL

-55 TAEPTVEPTPTA
+55 TAEPTVEPTPT
-67 APTPPSTQAPPADA
+67 PQPTQAPPTET

-93 SAASVRVILRVQD
+93 SAASVRVTLRVQD
-106 KRQCGWQK
+106 KRQCGWQR

-122 QGGGEWLDV
+122 QGGDWLDV
-131 TQRFIDAQ
+131 TQRFVDAQ

-174 DRQAPVV
+174 DRQAPTV
-181 SANFDANMLL
+181 SASFDANMLL

-223 MEEALNQYE
+223 MEDALNQYE

-267 QPTKDTSNVSGGNN
+267 QPTKGTGNAGSGNN
-281 ENEPTSTPKP
+281 GNTPTATPKP

-356 RNGATVYLIIDY
+356 RNGATFYLIIDY

-396 SNEELPSPTPEVIV
+396 SDEELPSPTPEVIV
-410 ITPAPTV
+410 VTPAPTAV
-417 MPVVTAAPVDAG
+417 PAATAVPADAG
-429 ALGKNDSTK
+429 TADKFDSTK
-438 SLLLLAVV
+438 TLLLLAVV
-446 AVLGLGGACV
+446 AALGLGGACV

-463 KAAPQSSPE
+463 KASPQPSTE

-478 AEEEDEHSED
+478 AEEEGEHSED

>member
-1 MKKQTCRRIERL
+1 MKKQNCRRIERL

-30 LHPATAQAEQITL
+30 FHPVTAQAEQTTL
-43 ATGTDVKPTDFP
+43 ATGTDVQPTTEPTTEP
-55 TAEPTVEPTPTA
+55 TADPTPTA
-67 APTPPSTQAPPADA
+67 APTQQPTPAPSTDV

-93 SAASVRVILRVQD
+93 SAASVRVTIRVQD

-114 VEIRGAAL
+114 VEVRGAAL
-122 QGGGEWLDV
+122 QGGEWLDI
-131 TQRFIDAQ
+131 TQRFVEAQ

-154 VRVTDPQGML
+154 VRVTDPQGVQ
-164 FMEEATVRCF
+164 FTEEATVRCF

-181 SANFDANMLL
+181 SASFDANMLL

-267 QPTKDTSNVSGGNN
+267 QPTKDTGNTGGGSSDNK
-281 ENEPTSTPKP
+281 PTATPKP
-291 TAVPT
+291 TVVPT
-296 QDSSASYPTQMPVTA
+296 QDGSAAYPTQMPETA

-356 RNGATVYLIIDY
+356 RNGATFYLIIDY

-396 SNEELPSPTPEVIV
+396 SDEELPSPTPEVIV
-410 ITPAPTV
+410 VTPEPTAV
-417 MPVVTAAPVDAG
+417 PAATAVPADAG
-429 ALGKNDSTK
+429 TADKFDSTK

-463 KAAPQSSPE
+463 KAVPQPSPE

-478 AEEEDEHSED
+478 AEEDDEHSED
-488 TP
+488 MP

>member
-13 MLVLVSCVIIV
+13 MLVLVSCVMIAV
-24 VALLNL
+24 VLLNL

-55 TAEPTVEPTPTA
+55 TAEPTVEPTPT
-67 APTPPSTQAPPADA
+67 PQPTQAPPADA

-106 KRQCGWQK
+106 KRQCGWQR

-122 QGGGEWLDV
+122 QGGDWLDV
-131 TQRFIDAQ
+131 TQRFVDAQ

-174 DRQAPVV
+174 DRQAPTV
-181 SANFDANMLL
+181 SASFDANMLL

-204 IQINA
+204 IQMNA

-223 MEEALNQYE
+223 MEDALNQYE

-267 QPTKDTSNVSGGNN
+267 QPTKGTGNAGSGNN
-281 ENEPTSTPKP
+281 GNTPTATPKP

-296 QDSSASYPTQMPVTA
+296 QDDRMIYPTQMPVTA

-356 RNGATVYLIIDY
+356 RNGATFYLIIDY

-396 SNEELPSPTPEVIV
+396 SDEELPSPTPEVIV
-410 ITPAPTV
+410 VTPVPTAV
-417 MPVVTAAPVDAG
+417 PTATAAPADAG
-429 ALGKNDSTK
+429 TADKFDSTR
-438 SLLLLAVV
+438 SLLLLAVI
-446 AVLGLGGACV
+446 AVLGLGGTCV

-463 KAAPQSSPE
+463 KAAPQPSPE

-478 AEEEDEHSED
+478 AEEEDEQPEN

>member
-13 MLVLVSCVIIV
+13 MLVLVSCVMIA

-30 LHPATAQAEQITL
+30 LHPVTAQAEQTAL
-43 ATGTDVKPTDFP
+43 ATGTDVQPTTEP
-55 TAEPTVEPTPTA
+55 TADPTPTA
-67 APTPPSTQAPPADA
+67 APTPQPTQAPPTET

-114 VEIRGAAL
+114 IEVRGAAL

-131 TQRFIDAQ
+131 TQRFVDAQ

-164 FMEEATVRCF
+164 FTEETTVRCF
-174 DRQAPVV
+174 DRQAPAV
-181 SANFDANMLL
+181 SASFDANMLL

-209 LLFTK
+209 LLFTR

-223 MEEALNQYE
+223 MEDALNQYE

-253 PYYAKPTEAPTTAP
+253 PYYAKPTEPPTTAS
-267 QPTKDTSNVSGGNN
+267 QPTKDTSNVGSGNN
-281 ENEPTSTPKP
+281 ENKPTATPKP
-291 TAVPT
+291 TAALT
-296 QDSSASYPTQMPVTA
+296 QDDRVVYPTQMPMTA
-311 TPTPIIQTEYVPL
+311 TSTPIIQTEYVPL

-356 RNGATVYLIIDY
+356 RNGATFYLIIDY

-396 SNEELPSPTPEVIV
+396 SDEELPSPTPEVIV
-410 ITPAPTV
+410 VTPEPTAV
-417 MPVVTAAPVDAG
+417 PAATAVPADAG
-429 ALGKNDSTK
+429 TADKFDSTK

-463 KAAPQSSPE
+463 KAAPQPSPE

-478 AEEEDEHSED
+478 AEEEDEQPED

>member
-1 MKKQTCRRIERL
+1 MKKQNFRRIERL

-30 LHPATAQAEQITL
+30 LHPVTAQAEQTTL
-43 ATGTDVKPTDFP
+43 ATGTDVQP
-55 TAEPTVEPTPTA
+55 TAEPTAEPTPTA
-67 APTPPSTQAPPADA
+67 VPTQQPTQAPSAEA

-93 SAASVRVILRVQD
+93 SAASARVTLRVQD
-106 KRQCGWQK
+106 KRQCCWQK
-114 VEIRGAAL
+114 IEIRGAAL
-122 QGGGEWLDV
+122 QGGGEWLDI
-131 TQRFIDAQ
+131 TQRFVDAQ

-154 VRVTDPQGML
+154 VRVTDPQGVL
-164 FMEEATVRCF
+164 FTEEATVRCF
-174 DRQAPVV
+174 DRQAPTV
-181 SANFDANMLL
+181 SASFDANMLL

-232 KLAIRAFDFA
+232 KPAIRAFDFA

-253 PYYAKPTEAPTTAP
+253 SYYAKPTEAPTTAP
-267 QPTKDTSNVSGGNN
+267 QPTKDTGNTGGGSSDNK
-281 ENEPTSTPKP
+281 PTATPKP

-296 QDSSASYPTQMPVTA
+296 QDSSAAHPTQMPVTA

-356 RNGATVYLIIDY
+356 RNGATFYLIIDY

-396 SNEELPSPTPEVIV
+396 SDEELPSPTPEVIV
-410 ITPAPTV
+410 VTPVPTAV
-417 MPVVTAAPVDAG
+417 PTATAAPADAG
-429 ALGKNDSTK
+429 TASKDDGTK

-446 AVLGLGGACV
+446 AVLGLGGACI
-456 FLLLKQK
+456 FLLLKHK
-463 KAAPQSSPE
+463 KAAPQPSPE